1 MNSRSEYNACDVFL
15 MLQTNSILRHG
26 LTCVFCNKII
36 CAPLLNYKSIHSNTW
51 KESIVKNKV
60 WFRVNFNNFRV
71 LQKCTYSDQY
81 TFFLLK
87 RLLCWCTCF
96 QQGKYVALQKQ
107 REIAWLIRTTVM
119 FQMFNFWYF
128 RVIKLSHTFQK
139 SFKSILQSHYQT
151 TRDHMNV
158 WFGTPRI
165 W

>member
-1 MNSRSEYNACDVFL
+1 MNSHSEYNACDVFL

-96 QQGKYVALQKQ
+96 QQGKIRCTTETKGNCLTYKDYSNVSNVQL
-107 REIAWLIRTTVM
+107 LI
-119 FQMFNFWYF
+119 FQSNK
-128 RVIKLSHTFQK
+128 IIPHLSKIF
-139 SFKSILQSHYQT
+139 
-151 TRDHMNV
+151 
-158 WFGTPRI
+158 
-165 W
+165 